1 LLAGRLFAAQP
12 AAKKTAA
19 APARAS
25 QPPEGAI
32 ETADVVHVR
41 VGSGNVLTFPTRV
54 IRVAVG
60 DEKVVAIHV
69 VEARQV
75 LLQGLLPGRSTVFAW
90 LADGRRLRYDLVVSP
105 RVEVL
110 ESALRGQDSR
120 IAVEASADSS
130 TLILTG
136 KVDGER
142 VANEARQLAES
153 MLGTAGAAGSS
164 RVVSLLQFPGS
175 NDADLRL
182 KSALGAVDPRIQLRR
197 IQVGAKVSNSADAVV
212 LEGRVKDIPALV
224 RAITLAEL
232 QLGGV
237 GGRIEPLGNE
247 APQGARNRNFSGT
260 SALQHLQGG
269 DPPASGLAAYVARG
283 LILKSASGRVL
294 SFLEVDELPQIMVSI
309 RVLQVDRG
317 RARRLGIDYRLDGS
331 GFSAGSF
338 HQPGRTTLPAPATPP
353 AAQTIAGLAGGNIV
367 ATFIDKTLAVA
378 AAIDFLQQ
386 KDLARSVAE
395 PNITTLSGESA
406 SVLVGG
412 EVPIPT
418 TTVGTT
424 TAVQGFLFQDFGV
437 RLDIR
442 PTLAPSGLVAMEI
455 SPSIIRPSAD
465 LSVSGV
471 PGFQVQSV
479 QTTAK
484 VAPGQTLVI
493 GGLISFEDEIQ
504 KRGVPGLSDVP
515 LMKHLFGWEGRTLHE
530 QEILFVITPRVLAEG
545 PDEVAEAIQWRDVEP
560 LAPGSVVELPPADL
574 EHAPASAPFGL
585 GKDGVPS
592 SFTKK
597 ADSRWKD
604 RSAPPPSVEPIPPPP
619 PPQSAA
625 AAPSREQRKESP
637 PATPP
642 PVAEALARP
651 VEVVP
656 RSAPP
661 ASSPAPVPAVEAPK
675 KLPAATPKAATPIKP
690 VVINPE
696 IRAWLTTD
704 HRIEVLVSPHE
715 GDAWSRL
722 AKRLTGDGKRWREL
736 AAFNGGAELT
746 AEGRVRAPFEILR
759 PDLQQEIMAK
769 LLPKGSAAEL
779 DWQRSKGV
787 THDR

>member
-1 LLAGRLFAAQP
+1 MAPLLILIISALP
-12 AAKKTAA
+12 ANGSGKKQSPTG
-19 APARAS
+19 
-25 QPPEGAI
+25 PPSKPEAEEPI
-32 ETADVVHVR
+32 QTKETVHVR
-41 VGSGNVLTFPTRV
+41 VGSGNVLTFPSRV
-54 IRVAVG
+54 VRVAVG
-60 DEKVVAIHV
+60 DDKVVALHL

-75 LLQGLLPGRSTVFAW
+75 LLQGLMPGRSTVFAW

-110 ESALRGQDSR
+110 ESALHNLDPR
-120 IAVEASADSS
+120 IAVDAGADSS
-130 TLILTG
+130 TLILSG
-136 KVDGER
+136 KVADER
-142 VANEARQLAES
+142 VANEARQLAEN
-153 MLGTAGAAGSS
+153 MLGTSSGGSS

-182 KSALGAVDPRIQLRR
+182 TSALAAVDPRIRLRR
-197 IQVGAKVSNSADAVV
+197 IQVGAKVSNTADAVV

-237 GGRIEPLGNE
+237 GGKIEPLAGDTI
-247 APQGARNRNFSGT
+247 PGTRNRNFSG
-260 SALQHLQGG
+260 SSGLQRLQGS
-269 DPPASGLAAYVARG
+269 DAPPSGLAAYVARG
-283 LILKSASGRVL
+283 LVLKSASGRVL

-338 HQPGRTTLPAPATPP
+338 HQPGRTTLPAPPGPSAVQSIT
-353 AAQTIAGLAGGNIV
+353 GLTGGNIV

-424 TAVQGFLFQDFGV
+424 AAVQGFLFQDFGV

-455 SPSIIRPSAD
+455 SPSIIRPSSD
-465 LSVSGV
+465 LAVSGV

-504 KRGVPGLSDVP
+504 KRGVPGLSEVP
-515 LMKHLFGWEGRTLHE
+515 LMKHLFSWEGRTLQE

-545 PDEVAEAIQWRDVEP
+545 PDQVAEAIQWRDVEP
-560 LAPGSVVELPPADL
+560 LAPGSTVELPAADL
-574 EHAPASAPFGL
+574 
-585 GKDGVPS
+585 
-592 SFTKK
+592 
-597 ADSRWKD
+597 
-604 RSAPPPSVEPIPPPP
+604 
-619 PPQSAA
+619 
-625 AAPSREQRKESP
+625 
-637 PATPP
+637 
-642 PVAEALARP
+642 
-651 VEVVP
+651 
-656 RSAPP
+656 
-661 ASSPAPVPAVEAPK
+661 
-675 KLPAATPKAATPIKP
+675 
-690 VVINPE
+690 
-696 IRAWLTTD
+696 
-704 HRIEVLVSPHE
+704 
-715 GDAWSRL
+715 
-722 AKRLTGDGKRWREL
+722 
-736 AAFNGGAELT
+736 
-746 AEGRVRAPFEILR
+746 
-759 PDLQQEIMAK
+759 
-769 LLPKGSAAEL
+769 
-779 DWQRSKGV
+779 
-787 THDR
+787 